1 MAKSLQEYALAAEI
15 VGAIAVVISLIYVG
29 ASVNQNTDA
38 IMVSN
43 HQALVAMDQNTNE
56 WFRDSGFAKA
66 FRIAMNDPSALSPA
80 QSLQIRTFL
89 ADKFNAWEFAF
100 VTYSNGMM
108 EDDIWNGWD
117 GYYRGELAN
126 KPHRSFW
133 QAGRDGFSPAFR
145 AYVDSTI
152 DDID

>member
-56 WFRDSGFAKA
+56 WFRDAEFAEI
-66 FRIAMNDPSALSPA
+66 FGIALDDAIVLSPA
-80 QSLQIRTFL
+80 QSLQLRVFL

-100 VTYSNGMM
+100 MTYSNGMM
-108 EDDIWNGWD
+108 DDDIWNGWD
-117 GYYRGELAN
+117 GYYRGEVAK

-133 QAGRDGFSPAFR
+133 QAGREGFSPAFR

-152 DDID
+152 ADID